1 MAAAFSADAQ
11 RRTLRTNRRQQST
24 QQTTQQTTQR
34 STQQATRGQT
44 TPQQSGQ
51 QSAQKKEGDDKVLLL
66 SAKSAQLIEDRGQNY
81 RKVVGPARFLHN
93 NTYLLCDTALW
104 NVTTN
109 VIDAIGHVKIIQ
121 DRTQLSSATLQYVVD
136 DNMAK
141 FRGDLVQLED
151 KDKNTLRTRY
161 LDYNTKDSVAVF
173 QNGAAMRDKDGQ
185 VIESL
190 YGTYDSKAKLFVFN
204 DQVNMYMDTTF
215 VKTSR
220 LEYRSDLSTAYFGFN
235 TDMWQDDKMLSAND
249 GWYNREIELFF
260 FRRNVHLL
268 TEDQEAWADSLYY
281 YRRLNDVEMLGKVEL
296 MDTTRNVFALAG
308 RFQYSDSLSRLRM
321 TREPA
326 IMSITDEKGKVD
338 TLYLGGDEL
347 IYQAIRRCDIP
358 EGWISASEKR
368 LSDISGDPVMEYRKK
383 AAEAAARAAEEAKK
397 NDPNRPPDIAKGS
410 SPEGG
415 KGAEKDTKD
424 AKDTKDEKADKPK
437 DKAPDPGKPAGK
449 PDGPPAPPA
458 PKDTLKAPADSLV
471 VPRDSI
477 AALPDSLALPP
488 LAPADSLSIPSDS
501 LSLAAS
507 ADSLGADVP
516 PLKAEEST
524 RPQEGEPAPAEGE
537 TPDSEGGTTEEAE
550 PEPEPEPEPEQPKD
564 TTKINFFFGSKR
576 VRLFRKDI
584 QMASDSLSYSDLDSL
599 VRLYQDPVFFNEGNR
614 QYASDSIYMVI
625 RNQRMEK
632 AHLLSN
638 AFITIQEDP
647 KSYDQIRGAE
657 MVAYF
662 DTTSTLTRFD
672 ALGGAATLFF
682 LEENNALATVNKV
695 EAKMIYATFK
705 DGDIERM
712 YYYDNPKNDGYPSV
726 QLPEDDRTLKGF
738 RWSPELRPK
747 SPRDVTTLEP
757 RHSQRTSYLARPH
770 AEFKQTNT
778 YFPGYIKKVYRDIA
792 IRDSLQVVRQRE
804 RQRIQDSIARAEA
817 DSLALAALDSL
828 SLEQPLDSLLAG
840 ADSLRMAADSLGMPA
855 DSLRTPVDSLSASR
869 DSLRVQKDTLG
880 VRPGVTQQELTPEQL
895 KAMEQARKKA
905 EKEAEQKR
913 KAAEKAKKEAEK
925 AKRKAEK
932 QAAREARW
940 AEEDLVYEA
949 KQAAKAQRKLD
960 KERAR
965 KLKAL
970 RKLERRAQKDRA
982 RFERYLQREQ
992 EKAQKHKSDN

>member
-1 MAAAFSADAQ
+1 MLAKLHKTGLVLLLLAAAVFSAAAQ
-11 RRTLRTNRRQQST
+11 
-24 QQTTQQTTQR
+24 
-34 STQQATRGQT
+34 GK
-44 TPQQSGQ
+44 
-51 QSAQKKEGDDKVLLL
+51 KKEDEEKVLLL
-66 SAKSAQLIEDRGQNY
+66 SAKSAQLIEERGQNF

-121 DRTQLSSATLQYVVD
+121 NRTQLSSATLQYVVEE
-136 DNMAK
+136 NMAK

-190 YGTYDSKAKLFVFN
+190 FGTYDSKAHLFVFN

-249 GWYNREIELFF
+249 GWYDRGQELFF
-260 FRRNVHLL
+260 FRRNVHIL
-268 TEDQEAWADSLYY
+268 TKDQEAWADSVYY
-281 YRRLNDVEMLGKVEL
+281 YRSINDVDMRGAVEL
-296 MDTTRNVFALAG
+296 MDTTRNVYALAG
-308 RFQYSDSLSRLRM
+308 RFQYSDSLSRVRM

-326 IMSITDEKGKVD
+326 IMSVTEEKGRVD

-347 IYQAIRRCDIP
+347 VYQAIRRCDIP

-368 LSDISGDPVMEYRKK
+368 VADISGDPVMEYRKK
-383 AAEAAARAAEEAKK
+383 AAEAAAKAAAEAEK
-397 NDPNRPPDIAKGS
+397 NDPNRPPDIAKG
-410 SPEGG
+410 GG
-415 KGAEKDTKD
+415 KDAADKNTADKNAPGGSPP
-424 AKDTKDEKADKPK
+424 AKDKLNQKG
-437 DKAPDPGKPAGK
+437 PGE
-449 PDGPPAPPA
+449 PPER
-458 PKDTLKAPADSLV
+458 TRKAPADSLV
-471 VPRDSI
+471 QPPPDSLT
-477 AALPDSLALPP
+477 ALPDSLAAP
-488 LAPADSLSIPSDS
+488 LDS
-501 LSLAAS
+501 LSLLPPVQS
-507 ADSLGADVP
+507 DSLAVQTDSLSTGVSSS
-516 PLKAEEST
+516 LVSEEA
-524 RPQEGEPAPAEGE
+524 PQTGEDSGIAPAGGKTPEGEVPEDGAPGGE
-537 TPDSEGGTTEEAE
+537 TPEAAAEIPEE
-550 PEPEPEPEPEQPKD
+550 EQPKD
-564 TTKINFFFGSKR
+564 TTKVNFFFGSKR
-576 VRLFRKDI
+576 VRLFRKDV
-584 QMASDSLSYSDLDSL
+584 QMSSDSLSYTDLDSL

-625 RNQRMEK
+625 RNQRLEK

-638 AFITIQEDP
+638 AFITIQEDRN
-647 KSYDQIRGAE
+647 SYDQIRGAE

-682 LEENNALATVNKV
+682 LEENDALATVNKV

-726 QLPEDDRTLKGF
+726 QLPEDDRVLKGF
-738 RWSPELRPK
+738 RWTPERRPT
-747 SPRDVTTLEP
+747 SPRDVTSLEP
-757 RHSQRTSYLARPH
+757 RNSQRTSYLARPH

-804 RQRIQDSIARAEA
+804 RQRIQDSIARAQA

-828 SLEQPLDSLLAG
+828 ALQPLDSLLAG
-840 ADSLRMAADSLGMPA
+840 ADSLGVATDSLAVPADSLKVPADSLSVPA
-855 DSLRTPVDSLSASR
+855 DSLRTGADA
-869 DSLRVQKDTLG
+869 TG
-880 VRPGVTQQELTPEQL
+880 VRPGGVQTSQEELTPEQL
-895 KAMEQARKKA
+895 KALEKARKQA
-905 EKEAEQKR
+905 EKEAERKR
-913 KAAEKAKKEAEK
+913 KEAEKAKKEAEK
-925 AKRKAEK
+925 ARKNAER
-932 QAAREARW
+932 QAAREARL
-940 AEEDLVYEA
+940 AEEDRVYEA
-949 KQAAKAQRKLD
+949 KQAAKAQRKLE

-970 RKLERRAQKDRA
+970 RKLERRSQREKA
-982 RFERYLQREQ
+982 RFERYLKREQ
-992 EKAQKHKSDN
+992 ERAQKRKQKN